1 MRTFRGDEADAP
13 DPQLDP
19 EQHRRRPGALCGPL
33 SCNLPRREEAQT
45 QQQSQQEPQRQALG
59 NSSCGQRRAVRDG
72 AWGTPALQDRGRARN
87 AAADLASAL
96 GVPKP
101 WTVQDQPSYAPLL
114 LRRATGPSPLAEDA
128 PLPSTRPYDP
138 ASGGG
143 LACGG
148 GGSETSCYGTR
159 ADGSDSTGEA
169 LLGSQYSVTQGGEGR
184 TELVRG
190 PQASLAVSTPRLSL
204 SAAAAAIL
212 RLHEQQ
218 RQRHAALV
226 PLWDGQSQGRVP
238 LPPLGLG
245 SPCYQA
251 ISQPPG
257 SSSSSQREPHAP
269 AAAAAAASA
278 SVGLVVAATT
288 GTGEAVASSAATAE
302 VLGRRQCRLVTL
314 PAGNDD
320 EEGQVTLRA
329 VHGKPG
335 LRRRTTMAVEDQAER
350 CTPSP
355 PRGGNH
361 VEKWQGR
368 ARSPTAEDRR
378 TAPLMHLASRPSP
391 AAAGSN
397 SRSNRC
403 SIASSRT
410 CGSSSSNSSS
420 SNSSSSSSSEASV
433 LPVLLPSPTRTAVAA
448 VALSKTAVL
457 SGLSFGVAGG
467 DNGGGGGRGWGEGRE
482 SVQYQRGHNS
492 CGNDNSSAGVGRRG
506 PTSAVAA
513 RRLMRAIT
521 GCHHWR
527 QLRALLQEYG
537 DCLNALHVTAA
548 LGKLTRMQLPPPPSP
563 SPPRVPPSLP
573 ERGSP
578 CLSLPAGGKLAPAG
592 EVAEVQILLSHLEIA
607 LRRHIDVAWAG
618 SGGLADPG
626 GGSGSGGGRGSDC
639 SGGGGVRPGH
649 VNAIT
654 AGSAAWIADMAC
666 EASATAAEA
675 ELYGITP
682 RLGPRQLATSLAA
695 LARMRSVGWPV
706 AEDRALLGAAVALS
720 GFWQLESFPSQ
731 ELTTLVYSLAKLG
744 HHPGRTWLEAA
755 CDAAAGAAAQRHMC
769 ARQLSTF
776 LWALATLRHQP
787 GEAFMTAWTKAAVRA
802 MARFSAYD
810 ISQALWALATLHRA
824 RSPPP
829 LAAAGATAAA
839 ELLLPCA
846 TAPALPHGLP
856 EVFVRAA
863 LGRAKAVLRSA
874 GGGRGDCVPQD
885 VCNILWAVSQLQ
897 LGPPRAWVT
906 VVASALLSAPDA
918 AIASCRPAD
927 LAGLLWALARMLPAS
942 PPPRGE
948 MLRVVRAAA
957 RLVGQCGE
965 QDMSNIF
972 WALGSMRFVPPP
984 RVMHAFGLRLL
995 QLCVQGA
1002 AGPQLLSTALWCCVR
1017 LHVPPRPALL
1027 RQLLAAAARSAPQ
1040 FDPRSAPLLLY
1051 SLARLHHLGWLP
1063 AEACQPL
1070 EPARVRQQ
1078 SPQSLQHHRGRSTI
1092 AWPAWPEVAESWQ
1105 RDGQAK
1111 PRSGVRADGMSAAPP
1126 PPASLL
1132 PLDLGPFLDVA
1143 LGGMA
1148 EVEAEVGRPRLALP
1162 VLLWSV
1168 ARLGHQPDEGWTRA
1182 YLAHTFE
1189 VLPQLSLAEA
1199 CLVVSALLRLGH
1211 LPPPLWLARMEQLM
1225 ARSWGPAAGRE
1236 AAELRR
1242 EVHSLTRRTA
1252 AAAAGA
1258 VEATDAAA
1266 PWVPAVGPA
1275 GPGPPTA
1282 DGAFAEALSQG
1293 KVPKPA
1299 AVMVRREQQREF
1311 WQQRERQRR
1320 RQREVAARVLGQ
1332 RLAACRARLAQLS
1345 SCMTRLRRGLAVLG
1359 AQVRQRQEGQQKG
1372 QQVRQCESQQPQA
1385 AAGASDGSAV
1395 DVAGGAA

>member
-1 MRTFRGDEADAP
+1 MAGPATTCLLPRHRLSVTTRGNLIGYRRGDRPMMRTFRGDEADAP

-226 PLWDGQSQGRVP
+226 PL
-238 LPPLGLG
+238 
-245 SPCYQA
+245 
-251 ISQPPG
+251 
-257 SSSSSQREPHAP
+257 
-269 AAAAAAASA
+269 
-278 SVGLVVAATT
+278 
-288 GTGEAVASSAATAE
+288 
-302 VLGRRQCRLVTL
+302 
-314 PAGNDD
+314 
-320 EEGQVTLRA
+320 
-329 VHGKPG
+329 
-335 LRRRTTMAVEDQAER
+335 
-350 CTPSP
+350 
-355 PRGGNH
+355 
-361 VEKWQGR
+361 
-368 ARSPTAEDRR
+368 
-378 TAPLMHLASRPSP
+378 
-391 AAAGSN
+391 
-397 SRSNRC
+397 
-403 SIASSRT
+403 
-410 CGSSSSNSSS
+410 
-420 SNSSSSSSSEASV
+420 
-433 LPVLLPSPTRTAVAA
+433 
-448 VALSKTAVL
+448 
-457 SGLSFGVAGG
+457 
-467 DNGGGGGRGWGEGRE
+467 
-482 SVQYQRGHNS
+482 
-492 CGNDNSSAGVGRRG
+492 
-506 PTSAVAA
+506 
-513 RRLMRAIT
+513 RLMRAIT